1 MGPRAG
7 IWQTPLWRVG
17 SVHAGLIE
25 GKARLDLG
33 QTVQCRTA
41 AERPIRRRM
50 RPRLI
55 PRPSPGL
62 PGKLALLPLLF
73 ALGGCDWVVMN
84 PSGDIAVQ
92 QRDLI
97 IVATVLMLLII
108 VPVIALTLFF
118 AWKYRRSNEDA
129 KYDPDWHHSTRLEIV
144 IWAAPLVIITILGAV
159 TWTST
164 HLLDPY
170 RPLDR
175 LAPGRTAENVK
186 PLKVQVVALDWKWL
200 FIYPELGVATVNEL
214 AAPVDTPID
223 FQLTASSVMNS
234 FYVPAL
240 AGQIYAM
247 PGMTTQLH
255 AVINKPGVFDGFSAN
270 YSGAGFSHMRFKFH
284 GMSRADFDRWTAE
297 VRKGSDRLDGP
308 RYLLLEKPSEK
319 VPPLRFA
326 SVDTGLFDKAV
337 NRCVEPGKM
346 CQHDMMRIDAQ
357 GGLGMAGVYNVT
369 TLEYDKRVRRG
380 HEGGLRAFVAALCAP
395 KSAPVEA
402 R

>member
-1 MGPRAG
+1 M
-7 IWQTPLWRVG
+7 TPSFL
-17 SVHAGLIE
+17 
-25 GKARLDLG
+25 K
-33 QTVQCRTA
+33 
-41 AERPIRRRM
+41 
-50 RPRLI
+50 
-55 PRPSPGL
+55 
-62 PGKLALLPLLF
+62 KLALSPALLL
-73 ALGGCDWVVMN
+73 LGGCQMVVMN

-97 IVATVLMLLII
+97 ILSTVLMLLII

-118 AWKYRRSNEDA
+118 AWKYRRSNEKA
-129 KYDPDWHHSTRLEIV
+129 TYDPEWHHSTRLEIV
-144 IWAAPLVIITILGAV
+144 IWAAPLVIIMILGAV

-175 LAPGRTAENVK
+175 LAPGQTAQGVK
-186 PLKVQVVALDWKWL
+186 PLKVEVVALDWKWL

-223 FQLTASSVMNS
+223 FDLTSSSVMNS

-247 PGMTTQLH
+247 PGMRTKLH
-255 AVINKPGVFDGFSAN
+255 AVINKPGVYEGFSAN
-270 YSGAGFSHMRFKFH
+270 YSGAGFSDMRFKFH
-284 GMSRADFDRWTAE
+284 GMSRADFEAWAAE
-297 VRKGSDRLDGP
+297 VRKSGDRLDGP
-308 RYLLLEKPSEK
+308 RYLVLERPTEK
-319 VPPLRFA
+319 VPAQRFA
-326 SVDTGLFDKAV
+326 SVESGLFDKAV

-357 GGLGMAGVYNVT
+357 GGLGMAGAYNVT

-380 HEGGLRAFVAALCAP
+380 EGGLRSFVAALCAP
-395 KSAPVEA
+395 QDAPKSAPVQA

>member
-7 IWQTPLWRVG
+7 IWQTSSWRLR
-17 SVHAGLIE
+17 SLHAGLIAD
-25 GKARLDLG
+25 KARLDLG

-41 AERPIRRRM
+41 AERPIGPGM
-50 RPRLI
+50 RPRLTS
-55 PRPSPGL
+55 RPSPGL
-62 PGKLALLPLLF
+62 LGKLVLLPLL
-73 ALGGCDWVVMN
+73 LPLSGCDWVVMN
-84 PSGDIAVQ
+84 PSGDIAMQ

-118 AWKYRRSNEDA
+118 AWKYRRSNEEA

-175 LAPGRTAENVK
+175 LAPGRTAQHVK

-214 AAPVDTPID
+214 AAPIDTPID
-223 FQLTASSVMNS
+223 FQLTSSSVMNS

-255 AVINKPGVFDGFSAN
+255 AVINKPGVYDGFSAN

-284 GMSRADFDRWTAE
+284 GMDRAGFERWAAE
-297 VRKGSDRLDGP
+297 VRKGGDRLDGP
-308 RYLLLEKPSEK
+308 RYLVLEKPSEK
-319 VPPLRFA
+319 VPPQRFA
-326 SVDTGLFDKAV
+326 TVDAGLFDKAV

-380 HEGGLRAFVAALCAP
+380 QEGGLRAFVAALCAP

>member
-1 MGPRAG
+1 MEPRDAF
-7 IWQTPLWRVG
+7 WQTPLLSFRSG
-17 SVHAGLIE
+17 PRI
-25 GKARLDLG
+25 DLG

-41 AERPIRRRM
+41 ARRLIGRRM
-50 RPRLI
+50 RPKIL
-55 PRPSPGL
+55 PSPRIL
-62 PGKLALLPLLF
+62 AKLALLPALL

-97 IVATVLMLLII
+97 IVATVLMLVII

-129 KYDPDWHHSTRLEIV
+129 PYDPDWHHSTRLEIV

-175 LAPGRTAENVK
+175 LAPGRSAEGVK

-223 FQLTASSVMNS
+223 FQLTSSSVMNS

-255 AVINKPGVFDGFSAN
+255 AVINKPGTFDGFSAN
-270 YSGAGFSHMRFKFH
+270 FSGEGFSHMRFKFH
-284 GMSRADFDRWTAE
+284 GMSRADFERWAAE
-297 VRKGSDRLDGP
+297 VRKGDDHLDGP
-308 RYLLLEKPSEK
+308 RYLVLEKPSQK
-319 VPPLRFA
+319 APVQKFA
-326 SVDTGLFDKAV
+326 SVDAGLFDKAV

-346 CQHDMMRIDAQ
+346 CQHDMMRIDAN

-380 HEGGLRAFVAALCAP
+380 QEGGLRAFVAALCAP
-395 KSAPVEA
+395 KSSEA

>member
-1 MGPRAG
+1 MGPRVG
-7 IWQTPLWRVG
+7 IWQTSSWRFR

-41 AERPIRRRM
+41 AEGPIGRRM
-50 RPRLI
+50 RPTSRLT

-62 PGKLALLPLLF
+62 LGKLALLPALL

-84 PSGDIAVQ
+84 PSGDIAMQ

-118 AWKYRRSNEDA
+118 AWKYRRSNEEA

-175 LAPGRTAENVK
+175 LAPGRTAQNVK

-223 FQLTASSVMNS
+223 FQLTSSSVMNS

-255 AVINKPGVFDGFSAN
+255 AVINKPGAFDGFSAN

-284 GMSRADFDRWTAE
+284 GMSQADFDRWTAE

-308 RYLLLEKPSEK
+308 RYLVLEKPSQK
-319 VPPLRFA
+319 VPPQRFA
-326 SVDTGLFDKAV
+326 TVDAGLFDKAV

-357 GGLGMAGVYNVT
+357 GGLGMAGVYNIT

-380 HEGGLRAFVAALCAP
+380 QEGGLRAFVAALCAP
-395 KSAPVEA
+395 KTAQ

>member
-1 MGPRAG
+1 MGPTNT
-7 IWQTPLWRVG
+7 IWQTPSWRLR
-17 SVHAGLIE
+17 SVHARLIE
-25 GKARLDLG
+25 DKARPDLG

-41 AERPIRRRM
+41 AERPIGRRM
-50 RPRLI
+50 RPRLTF
-55 PRPSPGL
+55 RPSPGL
-62 PGKLALLPLLF
+62 LGKLALLPALLP
-73 ALGGCDWVVMN
+73 LSGCDWVVMN
-84 PSGDIAVQ
+84 PSGDIAMQ

-118 AWKYRRSNEDA
+118 AWKYRRSNEEA

-159 TWTST
+159 TWSST

-175 LAPGRTAENVK
+175 LAPGRTAQHVK

-223 FQLTASSVMNS
+223 FQLTSSSVMNS

-255 AVINKPGVFDGFSAN
+255 AVINKPGVYDGFSAN

-284 GMSRADFDRWTAE
+284 GMSRANFDRWAAE
-297 VRKGSDRLDGP
+297 VRNGSDRLDGP
-308 RYLLLEKPSEK
+308 RYLVLEKPSEK
-319 VPPLRFA
+319 VPVQRFA
-326 SVDTGLFDKAV
+326 TVDAGLFDKAV

-380 HEGGLRAFVAALCAP
+380 QDGGLRAFVAALCAP
-395 KSAPVEA
+395 KSAPA
-402 R
+402 QR

>member
-1 MGPRAG
+1 MGPRDA
-7 IWQTPLWRVG
+7 IWQTPLRRFRSG
-17 SVHAGLIE
+17 HTA
-25 GKARLDLG
+25 DLG
-33 QTVQCRTA
+33 QTVQCRA
-41 AERPIRRRM
+41 PRPWPIGRRM
-50 RPRLI
+50 RPKLL
-55 PRPSPGL
+55 PSPRILAKLTSL
-62 PGKLALLPLLF
+62 PILL

-118 AWKYRRSNEDA
+118 AWKYRRSNEEA
-129 KYDPDWHHSTRLEIV
+129 EYDPDWHHSTRLEIV

-175 LAPGRTAENVK
+175 LAPGRSAEGVK

-223 FQLTASSVMNS
+223 FQLTSSSVMNS

-255 AVINKPGVFDGFSAN
+255 AVINKPGTFDGFSAN
-270 YSGAGFSHMRFKFH
+270 FSGEGFSHMRFKFH
-284 GMSRADFDRWTAE
+284 GMGRADFERWAAG
-297 VRKGSDRLDGP
+297 VREGDQRLDGA
-308 RYLLLEKPSEK
+308 RYLVLEKPSEK
-319 VPPLRFA
+319 SPVQRFA
-326 SVDTGLFDKAV
+326 SVDAGLFDKAV

-346 CQHDMMRIDAQ
+346 CQHDMMRIDAK

-380 HEGGLRAFVAALCAP
+380 QLGGQEGGLRAFVAALCAP
-395 KSAPVEA
+395 QVAPKPAEA